1 MGLDNKT
8 AGFYSQV
15 DNLPPSK
22 EKIIQRKFEATQKL
36 ALSNSASRPQKPTF
50 P

>member
-22 EKIIQRKFEATQKL
+22 EKIIQRIREL
-36 ALSNSASRPQKPTF
+36 L
-50 P
+50 